1 MTTTE
6 EESGA
11 TRSAFA
17 ASFSSAASGGH
28 TGNSKRRSWD
38 DEFVLERQF
47 SALIPAFDPRPG
59 RTNVNQ
65 TSDLEIPPPALPS
78 ASASAT
84 SIDIMAAAAAAA
96 TAAAAVAAATAAAA
110 AATASSPGVVS
121 STSTTT
127 EGGAEAAAATAVA
140 DESDRVP
147 QPKLH
152 LTLRGP
158 SMPNVPDVEV
168 DLTEGEW
175 TVFRA
180 VQKLIQSSALG
191 NRSVT
196 FSFDLFFYLFSN
208 SYQSFSITYCFVNVG
223 KRNCAVFGSRR
234 TRSSTASSRKRRPAL
249 VPPVVTTIGN
259 RRSQPAASPNG
270 RRTLF
275 ARF

>member
-65 TSDLEIPPPALPS
+65 TSDSEIPPPALPSAS

-96 TAAAAVAAATAAAA
+96 TAAAAAAAA

-147 QPKLH
+147 QHKLH

-249 VPPVVTTIGN
+249 VPPVVTKIWQPSLTA
-259 RRSQPAASPNG
+259 RSVA
-270 RRTLF
+270 
-275 ARF
+275 